1 MNGEDELEELDEDSL
16 HNSEALPTRRPHP
29 VIIAASV
36 TARGGLLWLP
46 VAGLIALAG
55 KKKAAKRALTA
66 AAVAMPIGHLISVV
80 VHRPRP
86 QAADMPARKALPEH
100 PDSSSFPS
108 KHAVTAAAFGTATAL
123 EDRGAAAF
131 VTPLVLLVAY
141 SRLRTRV
148 HWPTDV
154 LGGLLI
160 GAAVALAQAGIG
172 RSAKAR
178 ATACRLAAIVRP
190 VFSDHS

>member
-1 MNGEDELEELDEDSL
+1 MTGEDELAELDADSL

-29 VIIAASV
+29 VIIAAGL

-46 VAGLIALAG
+46 VAGLLAVAG
-55 KKKAAKRALTA
+55 KPKAAKKALTA
-66 AAVAMPIGHLISVV
+66 AVIAMPIGHLISLV
-80 VHRPRP
+80 VHRRRP
-86 QAADMPARKALPEH
+86 QAAGIPARQALPEH

-123 EDRGAAAF
+123 ADRGAAVF

-154 LGGLLI
+154 LGGLAI
-160 GAAVALAQAGIG
+160 GALVALAQAGIG
-172 RSAKAR
+172 RSASAR
-178 ATACRLAAIVRP
+178 ATACRLAAMVRP

>member
-1 MNGEDELEELDEDSL
+1 MTGEDELEELDEDSL

-29 VIIAASV
+29 IIIVVSLA
-36 TARGGLLWLP
+36 ARGGVLWLP
-46 VAGLIALAG
+46 VAGLLALCG
-55 KKKAAKRALTA
+55 KRKAAKRALTA
-66 AAVAMPIGHLISVV
+66 AMIAMPLGHLVSLV
-80 VHRPRP
+80 VHRRRP
-86 QAADMPARKALPEH
+86 PAANLPARQALPEH

-108 KHAVTAAAFGTATAL
+108 KHAATAAAFGTATAL
-123 EDRGAAAF
+123 ADREAAFF

-154 LGGLLI
+154 LVGLAI
-160 GAAVALAQAGIG
+160 GALVALAQAGIG
-172 RSAKAR
+172 RSARAR